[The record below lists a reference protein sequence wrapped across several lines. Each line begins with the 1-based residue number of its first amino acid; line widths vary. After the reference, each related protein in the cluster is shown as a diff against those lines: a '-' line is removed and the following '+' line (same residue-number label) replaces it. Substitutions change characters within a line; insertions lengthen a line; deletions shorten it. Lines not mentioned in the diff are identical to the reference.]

1 MAGGYQESH
10 EVLRKHGGTVHGLTD
25 RLQGALDAARLV
37 SMPADAYGIL
47 CQPFARLLNPLEDAG
62 LDVLDGGVEAMDSA
76 AVELADTPDVYQR
89 VDDENAR
96 MVSGFETGLP

>member
-37 SMPADAYGIL
+37 SMPEDTYGIL
-47 CQPFARLLNPLEDAG
+47 HR
-62 LDVLDGGVEAMDSA
+62 
-76 AVELADTPDVYQR
+76 
-89 VDDENAR
+89 
-96 MVSGFETGLP
+96 SGRRPRRPHRIGR